1 MTRSSRI
8 ILVAGLVAS
17 TVVAAVAVPALTTS
31 PTATSPTVMPA
42 TAVGKTIYACLTA
55 RHTLSRVSVTKPP
68 TCPAGTV
75 PVQWE
80 GLAGQPVP
88 SPSASPTTTSA
99 APSPSPTTPTT
110 PTTTPP
116 TNACVTSARMGQ
128 CGPYPPAVAGT
139 TSDRYVD
146 QNVWSPITGWKQTLT
161 AYGPGNWRVDA
172 NMPAGNTAVV
182 SFPNTG
188 QPMNE
193 TPLARFSQL
202 TASYAETMNK
212 TASTSGWAMFDIW
225 INDWDYEVMIQHDF
239 ARNGDCKTVASVTF
253 RGQSWHLCDFGH
265 VLAWKLGADEAHKA
279 SEQTGTV
286 DLLAM
291 LTWLES
297 HGYLPQ
303 NPHLTNI
310 SYGWEICSTGG
321 ADETFRVT
329 YELTGVLA

>member
-8 ILVAGLVAS
+8 ILVAFLAASSVA
-17 TVVAAVAVPALTTS
+17 AAVAVPALTTS
-31 PTATSPTVMPA
+31 PTATAPTAMPA
-42 TAVGKTIYACLTA
+42 TAVDKTIYACLTA

-75 PVQWE
+75 PVQWQ
-80 GLAGQPVP
+80 GSAGQPVP
-88 SPSASPTTTSA
+88 SPSATPTTTSA
-99 APSPSPTTPTT
+99 PPSPSPTTST
-110 PTTTPP
+110 PTATASTD
-116 TNACVTSARMGQ
+116 ACVTSAAKGH
-128 CGPYPPAVAGT
+128 CGPYSPAVAGT
-139 TSDRYVD
+139 TADSYVD
-146 QNVWSPITGWKQTLT
+146 QNVWSPITGWRQTLT
-161 AYGPGNWRVDA
+161 AYSPSNWQVEA

-193 TPLARFSQL
+193 APLSRFSEL
-202 TASYAETMNK
+202 TASFSETMNK
-212 TASTSGWAMFDIW
+212 TSGTSGWAMFDIW
-225 INDWDYEVMIQHDF
+225 INDWAYEVMIQHDF

-253 RGQSWHLCDFGH
+253 RGQPWHLCDFGH
-265 VLAWKLGADEAHKA
+265 VLAWKLGADEASKA
-279 SEQTGTV
+279 SEQTMTV

-303 NPHLTNI
+303 GSHLTNI

-321 ADETFRVT
+321 ATETFRVT
-329 YELTGVLA
+329 QYKLTGVLA